1 VSILTQIA
9 RRRVATIV
17 PVVTVEV
24 DEIFALA
31 DAVGVL
37 TQRTT
42 TTTTTP
48 PAQAA

>member
-1 VSILTQIA
+1 VSILAQIA
-9 RRRVATIV
+9 RRRVVTVV
-17 PVVTVEV
+17 PVVVAEV
-24 DEIFALA
+24 DDLFALA

-42 TTTTTP
+42 TP

>member
-1 VSILTQIA
+1 VSILAQIT
-9 RRRVATIV
+9 RRRAILV
-17 PVVTVEV
+17 PVVVVEV
-24 DEIFALA
+24 DDLFALA

-42 TTTTTP
+42 IP